1 MTVAPP
7 TAFPCPGFRNPSMS
21 ARTTMITAALLI
33 GLTGTAMTVAS
44 AQEGGGEPLPAHQAW
59 SFSGPFGTYDM
70 AQLQRGYQ
78 VYRQVCS
85 NCHAAKFMSFR
96 NLAEA
101 GGPGFSDSQVKAL
114 SSTFKVQDG
123 PDDSGNMYD
132 RPGRPS
138 DPFPSPFA
146 NEQAARAANGGALP
160 PDMSTLAKARS
171 FEQGGVWFLL
181 DPFTQYQEEGPD
193 YIHALLNGYKDP
205 APADFKLPSG
215 KYYNVFYPGHAIS
228 MPPPLSD
235 GLVNYSDGSPT
246 TVEQYSKDITAYLQW
261 MSEPKL
267 AQRKQTGFKAVIFLA
282 IFASLL
288 FLMKRR
294 IWAGVKDTS
303 GTADAAAAPLMEPKP
318 RA

>member
-1 MTVAPP
+1 MTTRV
-7 TAFPCPGFRNPSMS
+7 SS
-21 ARTTMITAALLI
+21 LARRAALALAATMPLALAA
-33 GLTGTAMTVAS
+33 GLPAA
-44 AQEGGGEPLPAHQAW
+44 AQEPAEAAAAENPLPPMESWA
-59 SFSGPFGTYDM
+59 FSGPLGVYDT

-96 NLAEA
+96 NLAEP
-101 GGPGFSDSQVKAL
+101 GGPEFSDSQVKAL
-114 SSTFKVQDG
+114 AATFKVQDG
-123 PDDSGNMYD
+123 PDDAGNMYD

-171 FEQGGVWFLL
+171 FERGGLWFLAG
-181 DPFTQYQEEGPD
+181 PFSQYQNEGPD

-205 APADFKLPSG
+205 APKDVKIPEG
-215 KYYNVFYPGHAIS
+215 KYYNVYFPGHAIS

-235 GLVNYSDGSPT
+235 GIVDYGDGSPKT
-246 TVEQYSKDITAYLQW
+246 MQQYSRDVSAYLQW

-267 AQRKQTGFKAVIFLA
+267 DQRKQTGFKAVIFLI
-282 IFASLL
+282 IFSALL
-288 FLMKRR
+288 FLIKRR
-294 IWAGVKDTS
+294 IWAGVKDAS
-303 GTADAAAAPLMEPKP
+303 GTAGAGAMPLMDPKP

>member
-1 MTVAPP
+1 MT
-7 TAFPCPGFRNPSMS
+7 TAKSILLAAGILASLGHA
-21 ARTTMITAALLI
+21 ARAEDA
-33 GLTGTAMTVAS
+33 
-44 AQEGGGEPLPAHQAW
+44 EPLPPHSGW
-59 SFSGPFGTYDM
+59 SFSGPFGVYDT

-96 NLAEA
+96 NLADP
-101 GGPGFSDSQVKAL
+101 GGPEFSASQVKAL
-114 SSTFKVQDG
+114 AATFKVQDG
-123 PDDSGNMYD
+123 PDDSGNMYE

-171 FEQGGVWFLL
+171 FEQGGLWFLV
-181 DPFTQYQEEGPD
+181 DPFTQYQDEGPD
-193 YIHALLNGYKDP
+193 YIHALLNGYKDKP
-205 APADFKLPSG
+205 PKDVKIPDG
-215 KYYNVFYPGHAIS
+215 KYYNEYFPGHAIS

-235 GLVNYSDGSPT
+235 GIVDYSDGSPKT
-246 TVEQYSKDITAYLQW
+246 AEQYSKDIAAYLEW

-267 AQRKQTGFKAVIFLA
+267 DQRKQTGFRVLIFLA
-282 IFASLL
+282 VFSALL
-288 FLMKRR
+288 YIIKRR

-303 GTADAAAAPLMEPKP
+303 GTAGASAMPLMEPKP